1 MLNLEI
7 RRKIFHLLAIS
18 LWLIPLKFFPTWLV
32 ILSFLMVII
41 LNLLLVNR
49 IGIKFFF
56 TLYRIVFY
64 FEREKNLQKPG
75 IQALWANLGI
85 ALSFLLFGRECAIIG
100 VLLLA
105 VGDAFSNLIGTKIGR
120 IMLWG

>member
-32 ILSFLMVII
+32 ILSFLIVII

-49 IGIKFFF
+49 VGIKFFP

-85 ALSFLLFGRECAIIG
+85 ALSFFYYLEESVAL
-100 VLLLA
+100 
-105 VGDAFSNLIGTKIGR
+105 
-120 IMLWG
+120 